1 MQAMKNLYLT
11 NTTKQNYGD
20 ATTRL
25 NGASTM
31 TQTAGQLEHPSTT
44 RTDGERHG
52 PTGAVLALIAALC
65 CTVAEKKE
73 NHLMST
79 RASLYTR
86 LTPFH
91 PDSKS
96 KSFLL
101 FRWN

>member
-1 MQAMKNLYLT
+1 MYVCMNLYLT

-31 TQTAGQLEHPSTT
+31 SQTPGQLKHPSTT
-44 RTDGERHG
+44 WTDGERHG
-52 PTGAVLALIAALC
+52 PTGAVLTLITALC

-79 RASLYTR
+79 RAS
-86 LTPFH
+86 
-91 PDSKS
+91 
-96 KSFLL
+96 
-101 FRWN
+101 